1 MRRIAVITPV
11 SHLEGVL
18 ELLKTKGEVHLYEE
32 ATREEVRKL
41 LLDKNI
47 DTIFC
52 NPNQQTYKLDK
63 ELLDGTVVDT
73 INTAS
78 TGMNHI
84 DQKYCN
90 KVGIEVLS
98 LTKDYKL
105 IKQLPSTAELAFGL
119 LLDLLRS
126 ISVSNKSVKEDLKW
140 DYLPFVGHQLKDYP
154 VGVVG
159 FGRLGRMMY
168 EYLVAFGAKVY
179 VYDPYKQEEWDDSF
193 LLNSACRSLEEL
205 FERSKAVSLH
215 VHVTDETKYMI
226 DYKLASKVDYIV
238 NTSRGEIVVES
249 DIVRA
254 LREGLLRGYAADVLE
269 DEFEDITTSPLL
281 ELENRKLNTIL
292 TPHTGGMTIEG
303 QTKAYTWAV
312 NKL

>member
-1 MRRIAVITPV
+1 MRRIAVVTPIT
-11 SHLEGVL
+11 HLEGVL
-18 ELLKTKGEVHLYEE
+18 ELLKTKGEVFLYEE
-32 ATREEVRKL
+32 ASKEEVRKL

-52 NPNQQTYKLDK
+52 NPNQQTYKIDR

-98 LTKDYKL
+98 LTKDYGL
-105 IKQLPSTAELAFGL
+105 IKQLPSTSELAFGL
-119 LLDLLRS
+119 LLDLMRN
-126 ISVSNKSVKEDLKW
+126 ISASNQSVKEGLEW
-140 DYLPFVGHQLKDYP
+140 DYLPYVGHQLKDYP
-154 VGVVG
+154 VGIVG
-159 FGRLGRMMY
+159 FGRLGKMMY
-168 EYLVAFGAKVY
+168 GYLKAFGAKVY
-179 VYDPYKQEEWDDSF
+179 VYDPYKHSEWDDAF
-193 LLNSACRSLEEL
+193 LLNNACASLEEL
-205 FERSKAVSLH
+205 FEKAKAVSLH

-226 DYKLASKVDYIV
+226 DYNLASKIDYLI
-238 NTSRGEIVVES
+238 NTSRGEIVIES
-249 DIVRA
+249 DIVKA
-254 LREGLLRGYAADVLE
+254 LQEGKLKGYGTDVLE
-269 DEFEDITTSPLL
+269 NEFDDIKTSPLL
-281 ELENRKLNTIL
+281 QLENQNLNTIL
-292 TPHTGGMTIEG
+292 TPHIGGMTIEG